1 MKAISIITAAG
12 LGLRIKEYSFNKYGK
27 YVDKPLVEF
36 KNKTLLEW
44 SLKPLY
50 PLITNGILEFS
61 DIYIVIREE
70 QDIEAFRKECSKINR
85 LINIICIKKLS
96 KGPAHTAFE
105 ALKKIF

>member
-1 MKAISIITAAG
+1 MV
-12 LGLRIKEYSFNKYGK
+12 F
-27 YVDKPLVEF
+27 
-36 KNKTLLEW
+36 
-44 SLKPLY
+44 KPLY

-105 ALKKIF
+105 ALKKISSKRNIDNKCIIVSDSDHTFRCDSLLKEFRKDKFLTPFAL